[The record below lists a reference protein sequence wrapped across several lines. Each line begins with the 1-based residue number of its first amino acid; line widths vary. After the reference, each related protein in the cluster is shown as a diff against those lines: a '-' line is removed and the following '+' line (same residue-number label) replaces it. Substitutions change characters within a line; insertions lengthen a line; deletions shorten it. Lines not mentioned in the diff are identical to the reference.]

1 MRSGRS
7 DMTREGPQN
16 NADREP
22 SESAPVSGNVRT
34 MGMKDALERLAK
46 LKAKKAEMGGAQRV
60 ERQHGRG
67 KLDARQRLQLLF
79 DPGSVQELGMLAA
92 AEGRLESEEDPARP
106 TAADAVLTAFGTIEG
121 RPVAAAVYDFTVLGG
136 SIGEVGERK
145 VTRLRDLALK
155 GRTPIVWLV
164 DSGGARLEAGGEVDP
179 RRLAGFADTGY
190 LFREQS
196 VLSGVVPQVAAML
209 GPGAAGTAY
218 IPGLADYVPMVK
230 DVGSIAVGGPALV
243 ESTVWEQVTQQ
254 QLGGS
259 KLHTEVSGVADG
271 DFADDTACI
280 AAVRTYLGF
289 FPSHCQE
296 RPPRRVGSD
305 PPERREESLLTVVPE
320 NPRQAF
326 DMHRVITA
334 LADDGKLFELKPRFA
349 RNLLTGL
356 CRIDGWS
363 VGVVASNSM
372 HLGGVL
378 DVAASDKGAR
388 FVALCDAFGI
398 PLLFLQDVPGFMV
411 GTKSEQSGLVRHGA
425 RMMQMVA
432 SATVPKLTVVVRK
445 GFGAGYYVMNG
456 RAFEPDLLLAWP
468 DAEIGIM
475 GAEGL
480 VAIAARKALEAA
492 ESPEAARAMKEELA
506 SGLKPHVRIER
517 AAALGMVDDVIDPR
531 DTRKVL
537 AMALQRTANK
547 QVDRPWRRREVPP
560 Y

>member
-1 MRSGRS
+1 
-7 DMTREGPQN
+7 
-16 NADREP
+16 
-22 SESAPVSGNVRT
+22 
-34 MGMKDALERLAK
+34 MGMKDAVERLAK
-46 LKAKKAEMGGAQRV
+46 LKAQKAEMGGAQRV

-67 KLDARQRLQLLF
+67 KLDARQRLELLF
-79 DPGSVQELGMLAA
+79 DPGTVQELGMLAS
-92 AEGRLESEEDPARP
+92 AEGRLPEEEDPARP
-106 TAADAVLTAFGTIEG
+106 TAADGVVTAFGTVEG
-121 RPVAAAVYDFTVLGG
+121 RPVAAAIYDFTVLGG

-155 GRTPIVWLV
+155 NRTPIVWLV

-196 VLSGVVPQVAAML
+196 IMSGVVPQISAMM

-230 DVGSIAVGGPALV
+230 DIGSIAVGGPVLV
-243 ESTVWEQVTQQ
+243 KSTVGEDVTEQ

-259 KLHTEVSGVADG
+259 KLHNEVSGVADG
-271 DFADDTACI
+271 EFADDAACI
-280 AAVRTYLGF
+280 AAVREYLGF
-289 FPSHCQE
+289 FPSHCGDK
-296 RPPRRVGSD
+296 PPRRVSGDPSD
-305 PPERREESLLTVVPE
+305 RRDESLLTVVPD

-326 DMHRVITA
+326 DMHKVIGA
-334 LADDGKLFELKPRFA
+334 IADDRKFFPLKPRFA
-349 RNLLTGL
+349 RNIITGL

-372 HLGGVL
+372 YLGGVL
-378 DVAASDKGAR
+378 DVAASDKAAR
-388 FVALCDAFGI
+388 FVALCDAFQI

-411 GTKSEQSGLVRHGA
+411 GTKAEQSGLIRHGA
-425 RMMQMVA
+425 RMLQMVS

-456 RAFEPDLLLAWP
+456 RAYEPDLLVAWP

-480 VAIAARKALEAA
+480 VSIGAKKLLDQA
-492 ESPEAARAMKEELA
+492 ESPEAAKAMKDELA
-506 SGLKPHVRIER
+506 SGLRPHVRIER
-517 AAALGMVDDVIDPR
+517 AAAMGMVDDVIDPR

-537 AMALQRTANK
+537 AMALQRTATK
-547 QVDRPWRRREVPP
+547 HVDRPSRRREVPP
-560 Y
+560 F